1 MIVYLDSSIFARAY
15 LPDEPGHRAARA
27 LLGSD
32 EFVLVSGT
40 WTRVEVP
47 AALSRAA
54 LGGRLDARPAIKAFD
69 HDFAEDGRVTPL
81 TTPQLGL
88 EQAARAIAVEHR
100 LRSLDA
106 LHIAVANLCL
116 PALGV
121 QPNDARGF
129 ATRDGRQAE
138 VAEAYGYILV

>member
-15 LPDEPGHRAARA
+15 LPDEPGHHAARD
-27 LLGSD
+27 LLNSD

-40 WTRVEVP
+40 WTRVEVA

-54 LGGRLDARPAIKAFD
+54 LGGRLDPGPAIKAFD

-81 TTPQLGL
+81 VWPQHRI
-88 EQAARAIAVEHR
+88 EHAARAIAIEHR

-106 LHIAVANLCL
+106 LHLAVARLCI

-121 QPNDARGF
+121 DTGEPQGF
-129 ATRDGRQAE
+129 ATRDGKQAE
-138 VAEAYGYILV
+138 VAQAYGYALV